1 MHSYDTITQT
11 IDDLK
16 RRGYTEDFSLN
27 PDCITDPSKKIEL
40 HPENFTVEEYYRF
53 EGASNP
59 DDSSVIFA
67 IKSNTGIK
75 GILVDAYG
83 MYAERLTAE
92 MSQKL
97 TILNQD

>member
-1 MHSYDTITQT
+1 MHSYDTLSQAIE
-11 IDDLK
+11 DLK
-16 RRGYTEDFSLN
+16 QRGYTEDFNLK
-27 PDCITDPSKKIEL
+27 PHCIINASKKLEL

-53 EGASNP
+53 EGESNP

-67 IKSNTGIK
+67 IKSNTGMK

-83 MYAERLTAE
+83 MYAEKLTSE

>member
-1 MHSYDTITQT
+1 MHSYDTLSQA

-16 RRGYTEDFSLN
+16 QRGYTEDFNLQ
-27 PDCITDPSKKIEL
+27 PHCIISPSKKLTL

-59 DDSSVIFA
+59 DDSSVVFA

-83 MYAERLTAE
+83 TYAESLTSE

-97 TILNQD
+97 TIINQD